1 MGLWGSICSG
11 VSSFFSGV
19 GSAISSGLSAAA
31 RWCGEKFCA
40 VIDAGKNIL
49 STVGG
54 IAGSLLQGLGL
65 WGEKETPE
73 DMGDRAL
80 QAHEQGIFPDKFENF
95 GEYMESLRNFDLDP
109 KKTEESTPDQKIFK
123 GLEVAG
129 RALEDKF
136 NAPMGSM
143 ANVWV
148 LAGANP
154 EYFTSDRFQSLL
166 KSGVDIASVVD
177 YFEGKLGGGES
188 LEVED
193 QLVNIDQAT
202 YPGKDPQSSREEIYA
217 AVETAKNIL
226 N

>member
-1 MGLWGSICSG
+1 MGFWSSVGSFCSG
-11 VSSFFSGV
+11 VVSSV
-19 GSAISSGLSAAA
+19 SSGLSAAA
-31 RWCGEKFCA
+31 SWCGEKFSA
-40 VIDAGKNIL
+40 IVSAGAGVL
-49 STVGG
+49 SG
-54 IAGSLLQGLGL
+54 IGSMAGSLLQGLGL

-73 DMGDRAL
+73 IMGDRAL
-80 QAHEQGIFPDKFENF
+80 QAHAQEIFPETFKNF
-95 GEYMESLRNFDLDP
+95 DEYMECLRNFDLDP
-109 KKTEESTPDQKIFK
+109 KKSEESTTDQKIFK

-136 NAPMGSM
+136 NAPTGSM

-177 YFEGKLGGGES
+177 YFEGKLGGSES

-193 QLVNIDQAT
+193 QLVDTDQAT
-202 YPGKDPQSSREEIYA
+202 YPGKDPQGSREEIYA